1 MAGKRASMTTQPQ
14 QRVRKNNESMWQTM
28 RAAMKRARVVRVM
41 VTTMRV
47 ACNKEGDGNGGK
59 SDGDKGV
66 MQQRGW

>member
-1 MAGKRASMTTQPQ
+1 VAGKRASMTTQPQ